1 MGQAQAMS
9 KQGHHL
15 TLHLLVP
22 LIEDKIMGAIFYT
35 DQRSLIWGVK
45 SRATNGWINGLLV
58 TVPTSCIRHGSAD
71 QDPDPCQTSRIRDTD
86 GMRHVQQIS
95 IPLPSWWKANRT
107 VSTNYPGHSSCIMY
121 RTAGH
126 WIW

>member
-35 DQRSLIWGVK
+35 DKRSLIWGVK
-45 SRATNGWINGLLV
+45 SRATNGWINGLMV
-58 TVPTSCIRHGSAD
+58 TVPTIRHASVTDLRIRIRIHVKRHGSGTLTECD
-71 QDPDPCQTSRIRDTD
+71 MCS
-86 GMRHVQQIS
+86 
-95 IPLPSWWKANRT
+95 K
-107 VSTNYPGHSSCIMY
+107 
-121 RTAGH
+121 
-126 WIW
+126 